1 MTTTRYPL
9 SVSDGTTRI
18 SVFYNSLRD
27 RANAIQVNPD
37 LLTKSRAARCSR
49 RLIQAGVILNALAPL
64 LVISLSAVTVLA
76 QGPSGGSIFGGNDQT
91 IGNGVREVIK
101 WGRNLL
107 FLLGIGGLM
116 WAAVNYMTEKNW
128 TKQALGGVFCFA
140 FGAVASLAYSFSQGN
155 AVNLDTD
162 LSQ

>member
-1 MTTTRYPL
+1 MRRPNFRKWL
-9 SVSDGTTRI
+9 
-18 SVFYNSLRD
+18 ND
-27 RANAIQVNPD
+27 RANTVQIDQN
-37 LLTKSRAARCSR
+37 LLAHSRAARTSQR
-49 RLIQAGVILNALAPL
+49 FIQASVILNALTPVL
-64 LVISLSAVTVLA
+64 TIVSVFSLTAVTAMA

-91 IGNGVREVIK
+91 LGNGVREIIK

-155 AVNLDTD
+155 AVNLDTE
-162 LSQ
+162 LGG

>member
-1 MTTTRYPL
+1 MTRTRNPFTQTNT
-9 SVSDGTTRI
+9 GIT
-18 SVFYNSLRD
+18 VFYNSLRD
-27 RANAIQVNPD
+27 RANAVQIDPN
-37 LLTKSRAARCSR
+37 LLTNSRAARCSR
-49 RLIQAGVILNALAPL
+49 RLIQAGVIFNALTPL

>member
-1 MTTTRYPL
+1 MRPDFRRWLHNQTNAL
-9 SVSDGTTRI
+9 RI
-18 SVFYNSLRD
+18 D
-27 RANAIQVNPD
+27 EQ
-37 LLTKSRAARCSR
+37 LLTNSHTARASR
-49 RLIQAGVILNALAPL
+49 RLLQASVIVNALMPL
-64 LVISLSAVTVLA
+64 LVIGIVFSLTTVSVMA

-91 IGNGVREVIK
+91 LGNGVREIIK

-162 LSQ
+162 LGN

>member
-1 MTTTRYPL
+1 MTQLSECKLIRNFFSWLRNQTNAVQVDEQLLTNSRTARTSQRLLQASAIVNALTPL
-9 SVSDGTTRI
+9 FLIGIMSVS
-18 SVFYNSLRD
+18 VM
-27 RANAIQVNPD
+27 
-37 LLTKSRAARCSR
+37 
-49 RLIQAGVILNALAPL
+49 
-64 LVISLSAVTVLA
+64 A

-162 LSQ
+162 LSE

>member
-1 MTTTRYPL
+1 MRPNTFRKWLRSQANTVEIDQNLL
-9 SVSDGTTRI
+9 SS
-18 SVFYNSLRD
+18 
-27 RANAIQVNPD
+27 
-37 LLTKSRAARCSR
+37 SRAARASR
-49 RLIQAGVILNALAPL
+49 RLIQASVIINALAPL
-64 LVISLSAVTVLA
+64 LAIVAIFSLTAVSAMA
-76 QGPSGGSIFGGNDQT
+76 QGPGGGTIFGGNDQT
-91 IGNGVREVIK
+91 LGNGVREIIK

-140 FGAVASLAYSFSQGN
+140 FGSIASLAYSFSQGN

-162 LSQ
+162 LGN